1 MDIHF
6 SQHHLLRR
14 LSVAPLCGLGTFI
27 KDNLT
32 THKRVYFWLPILFHW
47 TTCLCLCDYH
57 SFHYCSF
64 VVCFEIR
71 KCEDTNLFLYS
82 SYSTLFWLFEVSW
95 DSIWIFVC
103 LFPLL
108 KKKIATE
115 ILIGSL
121 LNLYIALDSMDILT
135 LQSFSIHA
143 DRNFFQLSVSSLIS
157 FSNVLQFSV
166 YKSFVFFVNFIPK
179 YFILFDATINGTVFL
194 ISLSDYLLLVHRNTS
209 DFCML
214 I

>member
-1 MDIHF
+1 MFVFMWLSQF
-6 SQHHLLRR
+6 SLLQ
-14 LSVAPLCGLGTFI
+14 LCSM
-27 KDNLT
+27 
-32 THKRVYFWLPILFHW
+32 FWNQEMWGHQPI
-47 TTCLCLCDYH
+47 
-57 SFHYCSF
+57 S
-64 VVCFEIR
+64 
-71 KCEDTNLFLYS
+71 LFLLFNVVLAIWGFLRFHMNFWMTF
-82 SYSTLFWLFEVSW
+82 STSE
-95 DSIWIFVC
+95 
-103 LFPLL
+103 

-179 YFILFDATINGTVFL
+179 YFILFDATINGTSL